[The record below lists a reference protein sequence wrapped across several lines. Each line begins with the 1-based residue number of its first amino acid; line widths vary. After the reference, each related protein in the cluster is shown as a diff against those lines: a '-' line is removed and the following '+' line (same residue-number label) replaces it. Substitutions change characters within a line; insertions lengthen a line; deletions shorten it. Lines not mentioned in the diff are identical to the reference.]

1 MNASEGVV
9 VFADATPSAAATA
22 TTFTTEE
29 GGAVIGDDIKVW
41 IAAAQGWALTVACVG
56 GVGNLLTIF
65 TIAHQLYLGSV
76 WRRRSFRHHHH
87 YHHHFHHQQHQH
99 QHQHQ
104 QQQQEHQQH
113 HHQPRQNAYPYHS
126 VAYGSRPVVVLEGDT
141 LLLLHLSICDFL
153 YCVINLP
160 LTAYTYSYA
169 LQSPESQPSQPF
181 CQGAALFRY
190 VNALAEWTT
199 LGLLTVQR
207 CVDLGRLRGAR
218 FFRPRPTLIFIL
230 AIWVVSFLL
239 QMGAIIKVM
248 YCILLL

>member
-9 VFADATPSAAATA
+9 VFADATGTTSAAATTTTA

-29 GGAVIGDDIKVW
+29 GTVVGDDIKVW

-87 YHHHFHHQQHQH
+87 HHYHHQHQQHQ
-99 QHQHQ
+99 QH
-104 QQQQEHQQH
+104 QQQEHQQH
-113 HHQPRQNAYPYHS
+113 HHQPRQNAYPYPS
-126 VAYGSRPVVVLEGDT
+126 VPYGSRPVVVLEGDT
-141 LLLLHLSICDFL
+141 LLLLHLSLCDFL

-169 LQSPESQPSQPF
+169 LQSPESQPSQHF

-218 FFRPRPTLIFIL
+218 FFRPRPTIIFIL

-239 QMGAIIKVM
+239 QMSAIIKVT
-248 YCILLL
+248 Y